1 MAAQLESDVAWG
13 WWVIMRH
20 WCMKRKSTGFATVG
34 SAPLFAVGFTASPV
48 TRINRLQKNAFY
60 GATGGMLRGFAYQIR
75 RTLSTAS
82 CVRDCM
88 LDPRCVSINYYL
100 GSENRCELNNA
111 TKSQFPGNF
120 SKLQLGSVYFDNNSS
135 TMFSLASV
143 PCGELMTTPA

>member
-1 MAAQLESDVAWG
+1 METAVVAKMFG
-13 WWVIMRH
+13 KMF
-20 WCMKRKSTGFATVG
+20 CTFFATLTVSYCIG
-34 SAPLFAVGFTASPV
+34 TAQNKEEASFIHAKSPESC
-48 TRINRLQKNAFY
+48 NRLQKNAFY
-60 GATGGMLRGFAYQIR
+60 VATGGMLRGFAYNIR
-75 RTLSTAS
+75 RALSTAS